1 MSGKTIVIKIRR
13 HHLEPSWWRIESID
27 QTNATHPTRLQLH
40 DIIDSRLA
48 RMLYAS
54 DRFRVEIMSQ
64 ADRLDVIA

>member
-1 MSGKTIVIKIRR
+1 MIVIKIRR

-27 QTNATHPTRLQLH
+27 QTQASYPTRLQLF

-48 RMLYAS
+48 RILYTS
-54 DRFRVEIMSQ
+54 DRFRVVIIGA